1 MGVAAATLATAAIA
15 ITATPAAAL
24 TPPEFSKQFAP
35 DIIGPG
41 SVSTLT
47 FTIDNTGDPD
57 PVTSLAFTDV
67 LPAGVTI
74 ASPAMVTPGCDATV
88 SAPAG
93 GSTISVS
100 DGRLGGGSACTISV
114 DVTSSTPG
122 LAMNVSSDLTSTAG
136 NSGPAS
142 DDLTVDI
149 DRPGFSKSFTP
160 SSVTLGQRSTLTFVV
175 DNSLNASSVPNLDF
189 SDDLPIGMEVADPA
203 AVASSC
209 GTPEVPPVVTASP
222 GGTSIVLDADGTVA
236 FPAVA
241 AGAVCT
247 VTVDVA
253 TTGVGS
259 LDNQS
264 GDLQAEFVSVG
275 HANASLE
282 VTRSDLHI
290 EKEFTNDPVAPGG
303 QVELEFRIRN
313 FDRAQ
318 PAGSISFTDDLD
330 ATLTGLTFDSVVSD
344 DCNATITGTGS
355 GLITVSD
362 VSLTAGAGCTIRTSL
377 TVPAAA
383 PGSYENVT
391 SAVTGSVGRDPVTG
405 DSAAD
410 LLFVEAAP
418 VEFTKEFVDD
428 PVGPGDQVT
437 LRFTI
442 TNSDSS
448 PVTAI
453 SFTDDVGGSPPPED
467 RAGTLPGMAAN
478 GLVDAGGLEPDP
490 LVDPCGLGSELT
502 IPDPNDSLPSPPFP
516 DLPPDPTLLQF
527 TGGSLAAAGQPGD
540 SCTFDVVLDVPA
552 DAPGGQYLNTT
563 SPLDADPSGAPPA
576 TDTLEVVDTP
586 RLTKEFVGGAVAPG
600 GSVTLRFELSMQE
613 EAPNATAI
621 SFTDDLS
628 AVVAGL
634 TATSV
639 DANSCVGST
648 VDIST
653 PSLIDVSGASLDA
666 GSTCTIDVVLA
677 VDTGVAPGSYPNTTS
692 TVAATVDGIATASSP
707 ATDDLTVTALTFTK
721 EFVDDPVIS
730 GGTVTLR
737 FVIANSSPSD
747 AATGIS
753 FTDDLAAVLPG
764 TPDLTATLP
773 PTTNTCGGTMA
784 GPTFLT
790 YSGGSVA
797 AASSCTIDVEI
808 LVPAGTADDTY
819 RNTTSSLT
827 ADQGGAVVV
836 QPATDDLAVRSELLQ
851 LTKEFTDDPVNPG
864 DTVTLEFGLT
874 NLDATRPISAVGF
887 TDDLTAT
894 VAGLSL
900 DGIVSNDCGGTVGG
914 AGTGL
919 ISVSGA
925 ALAAGASCTIV
936 VSLSVPGG
944 AAAGSYTNTTSE
956 VTGTI
961 DGLAV
966 FGTAAGDDLVVTDV
980 DITLTKSFD
989 GPTIPGGTAT
999 LTFTLTNDG
1008 ADEIGDLSF
1017 TDDLD
1022 AVVSGLVATDTPIA
1036 GVCGGRSNISG
1047 TSVLT
1052 FSGGPL
1058 AGSGGTCSFSVEVAV
1073 PSTTMPGTYPNT
1085 TSALF
1090 QLGLPVSEPATADL
1104 VVEPAADISVTKT
1117 DGATTVVP
1125 GETTT
1130 YTIVVTNAGPSTDP
1144 AVTVT
1149 DTFPAS
1155 LTCASTSTATGGATG
1170 NTTSGTGDIDDTLS
1184 MQPDSTVTYTA
1195 TCDIDPAATGT
1206 ITNTTTATASITDP
1220 DTTND
1225 TATDDTTLT
1234 PTADITITKTDGAT
1248 TVVPG
1253 ETTTYTIVVTN
1264 AGPSTDPAVTVTD
1277 TFPATLTCASTST
1290 ATGGATGNT
1299 TSGTG
1304 DIDDT
1309 LSMQPDSTVTYTAT
1323 CDIDPAATGTITN
1336 TTTATASTSDPDTT
1350 NDTATDDTTLTPAA
1364 DISITKT
1371 GGPATVVAG
1380 GSITYTI
1387 TVSNAGPST
1396 DPAVTVTDDFAAGL
1410 ACSWTMSTTGG
1421 ADGST
1426 SGTGDIGETISM
1438 PPGSTA
1444 TYAATCATD
1453 PALST
1458 TVTNTATASGSVTDP
1473 TPGNGSASAA
1483 GTMVTPPGLPAT
1495 GGDPAGTLLPATLAI
1510 LLGAVLLATRRFRRT

>member
-1 MGVAAATLATAAIA
+1 
-15 ITATPAAAL
+15 
-24 TPPEFSKQFAP
+24 
-35 DIIGPG
+35 
-41 SVSTLT
+41 
-47 FTIDNTGDPD
+47 
-57 PVTSLAFTDV
+57 
-67 LPAGVTI
+67 
-74 ASPAMVTPGCDATV
+74 
-88 SAPAG
+88 
-93 GSTISVS
+93 
-100 DGRLGGGSACTISV
+100 
-114 DVTSSTPG
+114 
-122 LAMNVSSDLTSTAG
+122 
-136 NSGPAS
+136 
-142 DDLTVDI
+142 
-149 DRPGFSKSFTP
+149 
-160 SSVTLGQRSTLTFVV
+160 
-175 DNSLNASSVPNLDF
+175 
-189 SDDLPIGMEVADPA
+189 
-203 AVASSC
+203 
-209 GTPEVPPVVTASP
+209 
-222 GGTSIVLDADGTVA
+222 
-236 FPAVA
+236 
-241 AGAVCT
+241 
-247 VTVDVA
+247 
-253 TTGVGS
+253 
-259 LDNQS
+259 
-264 GDLQAEFVSVG
+264 
-275 HANASLE
+275 
-282 VTRSDLHI
+282 
-290 EKEFTNDPVAPGG
+290 
-303 QVELEFRIRN
+303 
-313 FDRAQ
+313 
-318 PAGSISFTDDLD
+318 
-330 ATLTGLTFDSVVSD
+330 
-344 DCNATITGTGS
+344 
-355 GLITVSD
+355 
-362 VSLTAGAGCTIRTSL
+362 
-377 TVPAAA
+377 
-383 PGSYENVT
+383 
-391 SAVTGSVGRDPVTG
+391 
-405 DSAAD
+405 
-410 LLFVEAAP
+410 
-418 VEFTKEFVDD
+418 
-428 PVGPGDQVT
+428 
-437 LRFTI
+437 
-442 TNSDSS
+442 
-448 PVTAI
+448 
-453 SFTDDVGGSPPPED
+453 
-467 RAGTLPGMAAN
+467 
-478 GLVDAGGLEPDP
+478 
-490 LVDPCGLGSELT
+490 
-502 IPDPNDSLPSPPFP
+502 
-516 DLPPDPTLLQF
+516 
-527 TGGSLAAAGQPGD
+527 
-540 SCTFDVVLDVPA
+540 
-552 DAPGGQYLNTT
+552 
-563 SPLDADPSGAPPA
+563 
-576 TDTLEVVDTP
+576 
-586 RLTKEFVGGAVAPG
+586 KEFVGGAVAPG

-613 EAPNATAI
+613 EAPNATA
-621 SFTDDLS
+621 
-628 AVVAGL
+628 
-634 TATSV
+634 
-639 DANSCVGST
+639 
-648 VDIST
+648 
-653 PSLIDVSGASLDA
+653 
-666 GSTCTIDVVLA
+666 
-677 VDTGVAPGSYPNTTS
+677 
-692 TVAATVDGIATASSP
+692 
-707 ATDDLTVTALTFTK
+707 
-721 EFVDDPVIS
+721 
-730 GGTVTLR
+730 
-737 FVIANSSPSD
+737 
-747 AATGIS
+747 IS

-874 NLDATRPISAVGF
+874 NLDATRPISAVVF

-894 VAGLSL
+894 VAGLSF

-1008 ADEIGDLSF
+1008 ADEIGNLSF

-1184 MQPDSTVTYTA
+1184 MPPDSTVTYTA

-1264 AGPSTDPAVTVTD
+1264 AGPSTDP
-1277 TFPATLTCASTST
+1277 
-1290 ATGGATGNT
+1290 
-1299 TSGTG
+1299 
-1304 DIDDT
+1304 
-1309 LSMQPDSTVTYTAT
+1309 
-1323 CDIDPAATGTITN
+1323 
-1336 TTTATASTSDPDTT
+1336 
-1350 NDTATDDTTLTPAA
+1350 
-1364 DISITKT
+1364 
-1371 GGPATVVAG
+1371 
-1380 GSITYTI
+1380 
-1387 TVSNAGPST
+1387 
-1396 DPAVTVTDDFAAGL
+1396 
-1410 ACSWTMSTTGG
+1410 
-1421 ADGST
+1421 
-1426 SGTGDIGETISM
+1426 
-1438 PPGSTA
+1438 
-1444 TYAATCATD
+1444 
-1453 PALST
+1453 
-1458 TVTNTATASGSVTDP
+1458 
-1473 TPGNGSASAA
+1473 
-1483 GTMVTPPGLPAT
+1483 
-1495 GGDPAGTLLPATLAI
+1495 
-1510 LLGAVLLATRRFRRT
+1510 